1 MTHDPLYR
9 YPFVDFSSSA
19 QKLIVGT
26 LEGASVIYDLRTAT
40 RSVVLE
46 GHQGSISALSF
57 SPDAKFV
64 ATSSL
69 QDQTVRVW
77 YSNLS
82 LLGVLTSSLSQGLS
96 TTSSRNN
103 RYDDGTSIDHR
114 ESGSQ
119 KAYKVFSF
127 ALPHGGK

>member
-1 MTHDPLYR
+1 MGWSFTNFLP
-9 YPFVDFSSSA
+9 
-19 QKLIVGT
+19 K
-26 LEGASVIYDLRTAT
+26 
-40 RSVVLE
+40 
-46 GHQGSISALSF
+46 GHQGAISALAF

-64 ATSSL
+64 ATCSL

-82 LLGVLTSSLSQGLS
+82 LLGVLTSSLSQGLARND
-96 TTSSRNN
+96 SSNDN
-103 RYDDGTSIDHR
+103 R

-127 ALPHGGK
+127 ALPHGGEQGSHFVVKNVTNRYFRYYRTISNYASS